1 MTDTKVALITGASQ
15 RLGAATSR
23 QLHQRGYNI
32 VVHYRHSKKQAQAL
46 ASELNAIRHH
56 SCKCI
61 QADLDQ
67 IPEVEILA
75 QETLASWQRLDLLVN
90 NASGFF
96 STPIGECTEQQ
107 WDNLFGSNSK
117 APLFLSQALAPAL
130 ANTQGS
136 IVNMIDIHANAPL
149 NNHTLYCMA
158 KSALK
163 MMTLSLAKELAPNI
177 RVNGV
182 SPGAILWPKPEQEM
196 TPQEKQHILSGI
208 PLQRLGHLDDIA
220 STVAFLASANYI
232 TGQIIAVD
240 GGRSL

>member
-23 QLHQRGYNI
+23 QLHQQGYNI

-46 ASELNAIRHH
+46 ASELNAIRHN

-96 STPIGECTEQQ
+96 PTPIGECTEQQ